1 MTDRLGRHILGDR
14 ERWKLAEERTDPV
27 MSSIVTSF
35 LAAATL
41 FGAATT
47 AVAGGAPRTVEI
59 SVTENGFE
67 PTPISVKKG
76 EPLKLVITRK
86 TDKTCAKAV
95 VFDDPKI
102 KKTLPLNEAVEITFT
117 PSKTGELKYGCA
129 MGKMVEGVLKVE

>member
-1 MTDRLGRHILGDR
+1 MNGTLRSL
-14 ERWKLAEERTDPV
+14 
-27 MSSIVTSF
+27 

-41 FGAATT
+41 LGAGTT
-47 AVAGGAPRTVEI
+47 AVASTPRTVEI

-86 TDKTCAKAV
+86 TDKTCAKTV
-95 VFDDPKI
+95 VFDDPKV
-102 KKTLPLNEAVEITFT
+102 KKALPLNEAVEITLT
-117 PSKTGELKYGCA
+117 PTKSGELKYGCA

>member
-1 MTDRLGRHILGDR
+1 MTAAFGRLILGSR
-14 ERWKLAEERTDPV
+14 EGTISRRKGQIRMQRTLRT
-27 MSSIVTSF
+27 ILTAVTI
-35 LAAATL
+35 
-41 FGAATT
+41 FGAGGT
-47 AVAGGAPRTVEI
+47 AVAGAPRTVEI

-86 TDKTCAKAV
+86 TDKTCAKSV
-95 VFDDPKI
+95 VFDEPKL
-102 KKTLPLNEAVEITFT
+102 KKALPLNEPVEITFT